1 MTLTVLKNNLSV
13 LTGTSIAEVIFDWE
27 EYLRTSRVIAY
38 PAVLWELGGA
48 KFKKDIRTSP
58 VQPAKTINLKV
69 FGMQLYDP
77 NSQDKITVWDQI
89 EGYLDVYLRAM
100 DANSKMEIVNIN
112 ELSGVYY
119 GLGARDPEHEIGV
132 SYEVTLRLYC

>member
-1 MTLTVLKNNLSV
+1 
-13 LTGTSIAEVIFDWE
+13 
-27 EYLRTSRVIAY
+27 
-38 PAVLWELGGA
+38 
-48 KFKKDIRTSP
+48 
-58 VQPAKTINLKV
+58 
-69 FGMQLYDP
+69 MQLYDP